1 MSVRKVVIDSSV
13 ALKWRLRDEDALDEA
28 DALLDDVLAGKVE
41 LLTPTLFD
49 YEITSALKMAV
60 VRARLSEMDA
70 QRALADYWAY
80 PMERRNFFSLQTL
93 AFQLANQY
101 QRSTYD
107 ATYLALAQTEGVD
120 LITGDKRLFNAVN
133 PVLSWVKWIGDYQ
146 PI

>member
-41 LLTPTLFD
+41 LLTPSLFD

-60 VRARLSEMDA
+60 VRSRLSEIDA
-70 QRALADYWAY
+70 QSALADYWAY
-80 PMERRNFFSLQTL
+80 KIERRDFFSLQAL

-107 ATYLALAQTEGVD
+107 ATYLALAQSEGVD
-120 LITGDKRLFNAVN
+120 LLTGDKRLFNAVN
-133 PVLSWVKWIGDYQ
+133 PVLNWVKWIGDYQ
-146 PI
+146 SS